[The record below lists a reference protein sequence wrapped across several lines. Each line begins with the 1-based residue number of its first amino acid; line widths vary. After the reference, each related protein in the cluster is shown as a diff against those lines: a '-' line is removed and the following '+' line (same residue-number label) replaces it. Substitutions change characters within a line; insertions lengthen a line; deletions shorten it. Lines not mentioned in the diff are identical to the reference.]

1 MRQRKA
7 GPKGP
12 ATQVQTPATSGDVA
26 RPAIDSLLDP
36 HQVPWP
42 GVPED
47 RLASS
52 SEDAAREFKRTK
64 NPMFALYAAKLAA
77 EGKLPLPR
85 NVAQWLSDGI
95 GYYLHGR
102 QAAIDHAGQRSLDRA
117 LGLKQP
123 GRASPIRIKDD
134 FTRKAALGRMLHL
147 QLLGATI
154 AEAALLVSRLSPDH
168 TRNTLESLYRRGGY
182 TSVANAIKAARHS
195 AEDPESALAEYPDS
209 PPEVMQAKAAI
220 RAMYAKQ
227 RP

>member
-7 GPKGP
+7 GPQDP
-12 ATQVQTPATSGDVA
+12 ATPVQTPATSGDVA
-26 RPAIDSLLDP
+26 GPTVDALLDP
-36 HQVPWP
+36 SRVMW
-42 GVPED
+42 GSVPED

-52 SEDAAREFKRTK
+52 SEEAAREFKRTK

-77 EGKLPLPR
+77 EGQMPLPR
-85 NVAQWLSDGI
+85 NVAQWLSVGI
-95 GYYLHGR
+95 GCYLHGR
-102 QAAIDHAGQRSLDRA
+102 HAALDRAGQRSLDRA

-123 GRASPIRIKDD
+123 GHASPMRIKED

-154 AEAALLVSRLSPDH
+154 PDAALLVSRLSPDH

-182 TSVANAIKAARHS
+182 TSIANAIKEARHS
-195 AEDPESALAEYPDS
+195 AEDPESTLAEYPDR

-220 RAMYAKQ
+220 RSMYAKR